1 MPQTRLRIRVQPG
14 ARRTEI
20 VGFQNERLRLRVT
33 APPERGRANEAAIEL
48 LAKTLD
54 VPKSRFRL
62 TRGATSRDKVVLIE
76 GIGDAEARRRLA
88 AVQQDSGDDLQH
100 DDGDQRR

>member
-1 MPQTRLRIRVQPG
+1 MPQTRLLLRVQPG

-48 LAKTLD
+48 LAKTLR
-54 VPKSRFRL
+54 VPKSRVQL

-76 GIGDAEARRRLA
+76 GVGDVEVRRRLA

-100 DDGDQRR
+100 DNGDQRR